1 MILSIPSAVLALSLV
16 QSPVACDWANRPD
29 GRFYVCAAPENK
41 SAIIAFVCDGNTK
54 ALRQINFTIVT
65 GQQGISGRMSVKN
78 AGNEVQIPMIGLR
91 TGLNGFASPAIG
103 EAFEATI
110 KFLEAAK
117 GPLTYGPADSTDAPA
132 VAMDGGSIGNALK
145 TATAAC
151 KGT

>member
-1 MILSIPSAVLALSLV
+1 MILSIPSAMLALSLV
-16 QSPVACDWANRPD
+16 QSPVACDWVSRSD

-54 ALRQINFTIVT
+54 ELRQINFTIVT

-91 TGLNGFASPAIG
+91 TGLNGFASPAVP
-103 EAFEATI
+103 EAFEAMK
-110 KFLEAAK
+110 KFLDTAK
-117 GPLTYGPADSTDAPA
+117 GPLTYGPAESADAPA
-132 VAMDGGSIGNALK
+132 VAMDGGSIANALK